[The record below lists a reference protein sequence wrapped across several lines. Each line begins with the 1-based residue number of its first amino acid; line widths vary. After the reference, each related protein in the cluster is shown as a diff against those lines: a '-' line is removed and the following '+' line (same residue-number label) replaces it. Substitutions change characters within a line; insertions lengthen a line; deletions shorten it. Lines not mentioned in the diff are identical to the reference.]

1 MMLPLATLL
10 QAAPWLRAMPWLR
23 VDKAV
28 FKTWV
33 TQHGTVALTLGTGV
47 EFRKE
52 KLVTTA

>member
-10 QAAPWLRAMPWLR
+10 QAAPWLRAMPWLK